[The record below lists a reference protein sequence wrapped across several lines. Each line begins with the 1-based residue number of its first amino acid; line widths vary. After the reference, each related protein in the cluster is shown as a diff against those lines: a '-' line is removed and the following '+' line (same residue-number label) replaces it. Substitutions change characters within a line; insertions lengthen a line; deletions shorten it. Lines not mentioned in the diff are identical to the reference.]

1 MLVKSK
7 STYARFFIPEYLEG
21 VPRCIYL
28 DTDLI
33 IFSDLAVLHNLDL
46 HGKSTACVIDGVVST
61 PDQ

>member
-1 MLVKSK
+1 MPVKSK

-21 VPRCIYL
+21 VPRCISL

-33 IFSDLAVLHNLDL
+33 IFSDLTVLHNVDL
-46 HGKSTACVIDGVVST
+46 HGESTACVIVGVIST

>member
-21 VPRCIYL
+21 VPRCISL

-33 IFSDLAVLHNLDL
+33 IFLDL
-46 HGKSTACVIDGVVST
+46 TVLQNLGLHGESTACVIVGVIST